1 MRTRFILMDILKW
14 LWCLAGCTDI
24 GAVVVDDI
32 THAADAT
39 KGR

>member
-1 MRTRFILMDILKW
+1 MAFWGLP
-14 LWCLAGCTDI
+14 GFTDI

-32 THAADAT
+32 MCAADAT